1 MEIVFLETLDRP
13 QAMEDLDSILLP
25 RLPVKGSRRIGSHPM
40 TGQKSTAGISNRGFI
55 ALLATMSCGAIN
67 DNVYR
72 GMLLLA
78 VVGNGVWAGQ
88 LGEGG
93 TGPITFMLYL
103 PFVLLL
109 GFTGL
114 LADRYPKRR
123 VIVGSRIVELILAF
137 GVVGGMALQSLPIA
151 CILLLLLAAQ
161 SAFFSPAKYG
171 LVPEL
176 VDSTLLSRANGVLSL
191 LTNVSIVAGLAVA
204 GFLMDAGESIGL
216 SGLVFVGIVMVV
228 VATIGL
234 VSSLF
239 LPHRPAMNPS
249 LPMSFNGFR
258 TYWLT
263 LKAMRGTDLAA
274 ATTAWCLFY
283 AVGSLIINIVPNYK
297 VELNLSDAQTS
308 SLLGAATLGIAVG
321 GAAVGIGSGRAIRS
335 GFIPIGA
342 ACMGT
347 CFFLLGIFE
356 PSYIGVLI
364 LLGIMGLAAGV
375 FVVPILSLLQ
385 HLPVSGFRARCVGT
399 ANFMTYLAMSLSA
412 AVYWIL
418 ASWLGAMPPIW
429 FIISGCLMVVITV
442 WLILLM
448 PRLRRGALAESFGTI
463 QDVESS

>member
-1 MEIVFLETLDRP
+1 
-13 QAMEDLDSILLP
+13 
-25 RLPVKGSRRIGSHPM
+25 M
-40 TGQKSTAGISNRGFI
+40 TGQKSATGISNRGFI

-93 TGPITFMLYL
+93 TGPITLMLYL

-137 GVVGGMALQSLPIA
+137 GVVGGMAIQSLPIA
-151 CILLLLLAAQ
+151 CVLLVLLASQ

-171 LVPEL
+171 SVPEL
-176 VDSTLLSRANGVLSL
+176 VDSTLLSRANGALSL

-216 SGLVFVGIVMVV
+216 SGLIFVGIVMVG

-234 VSSLF
+234 ISSLF
-239 LPHRPAMNPS
+239 LPHQPAAKPS

-258 TYWLT
+258 TYWRT

-274 ATTAWCLFY
+274 ATIAWCLFY
-283 AVGSLIINIVPNYK
+283 AVGSLIISIIPNYK
-297 VELNLSDAQTS
+297 EELNLSDSQTS
-308 SLLGAATLGIAVG
+308 FLLGAATLGIAVG
-321 GAAVGIGSGRAIRS
+321 GAAIGIGSGRSIRS
-335 GFIPIGA
+335 SFIPFGA
-342 ACMGT
+342 ACMGI
-347 CFFLLGIFE
+347 CFFILGLFE

-364 LLGIMGLAAGV
+364 LLSITGLSAGV
-375 FVVPILSLLQ
+375 FVVPILALLQ
-385 HLPVSGFRARCVGT
+385 HLPIPGFRARCVGT
-399 ANFMTYLAMSLSA
+399 ANFMTYLAMSISA
-412 AVYWIL
+412 LAYWIL
-418 ASWLGAMPPIW
+418 AEWLGALPPIW
-429 FIISGCLMVVITV
+429 FIISGGFMVVVTV

-448 PRLRRGALAESFGTI
+448 PRLRRGALAESFGTVH
-463 QDVESS
+463 DVETS